1 MTFAA
6 GMVLQLSGPD
16 SGVLNVQPAAFQSA
30 LTRFDQIDAGQ
41 LVVVMAPVTG
51 WPVRHRSG

>member
-16 SGVLNVQPAAFQSA
+16 SGVLNVQPAAFQLA
-30 LTRFDQIDAGQ
+30 LTRFDQIDAENSS
-41 LVVVMAPVTG
+41 L
-51 WPVRHRSG
+51 